1 MWPTDDSLPAE
12 NYDTVKTNYKRLSPA
27 LKEVRRNS
35 EYEIE

>member
-12 NYDTVKTNYKRLSPA
+12 SYETLKTNYKRLSSA

-35 EYEIE
+35 EDEIE